1 MKFQSYL
8 AHQTNYKFTNKK
20 LEFMPLWLNNSD
32 NSNTNSYLYSQ
43 IKIRQGLIFRELFL
57 LVINVLRYMCL
68 IR

>member
-1 MKFQSYL
+1 
-8 AHQTNYKFTNKK
+8 
-20 LEFMPLWLNNSD
+20 MPLWLNNSD